1 MRPQYLLLIIFI
13 ALTNSQVQ
21 GQLIKKL
28 KNKVNKA
35 INNETSS
42 GNADSSSE
50 SGSSQSSNNSTSST
64 KPDDEKKVSWC
75 DTMTL
80 AEGVAG
86 KDGIQYSLAYS
97 GQNKFAILY
106 DESSLGINNDP
117 KGYRIILTE
126 RVNNKTQ
133 FVVVENG
140 KVVSTDTKVDTKYL
154 SKNTSQPGSGDKQA
168 DAASRKYIVGDTV
181 KYDIPK
187 TGANSVT
194 IQKVDDD
201 QFETAMAMARQTDDY
216 KNMSEAEKQEFE
228 KMTREGMAKHNA
240 MAGTTVPVA
249 AQEGGT
255 VANVMGYYLVVK
267 GKKYGK
273 FLTPPTFDVSSDETR
288 FFAVGLDETGAPV
301 MFVNGKKTML
311 DKDKYAGSSGRI
323 ERSPDKKKFVYIEQ
337 KKMSDKDIEE
347 ISEAAAKGKMAKLSY
362 NVLRSDGSG
371 LLVTDHG
378 SSGKFKLINS
388 GLVVNIDESTGELYA
403 DNKLAGKFKLA
414 NGERLESEAVLFGND
429 MSQVAY
435 YNGQEG
441 SLIYLDGTVK
451 KMDIMFP
458 QVISENGK
466 SYLSWFRKC
475 KNNVYIAKIAY

>member
-13 ALTNSQVQ
+13 ALTSSQVQ

-28 KNKVNKA
+28 KDKVNKA

-50 SGSSQSSNNSTSST
+50 SGSGQASNNSTSST
-64 KPDDEKKVSWC
+64 KAEDEKKVSWC
-75 DTMTL
+75 DTMT
-80 AEGVAG
+80 AVDGVAG

-97 GQNKFAILY
+97 GQNKFTILY
-106 DESSLGINNDP
+106 DESTLGINNDP

-126 RVNNKTQ
+126 RANNKTQ

-140 KVVSTDTKVDTKYL
+140 KVVSTDTKVDPKYL
-154 SKNTSQPGSGDKQA
+154 ARNTSQPGTNKQE
-168 DAASRKYIVGDTV
+168 AATSKYIVGDTV

-187 TGANSVT
+187 TGASSTT
-194 IQKVDDD
+194 IQKIDDD
-201 QFETAMAMARQTDDY
+201 QFEATMAMARQTDDY

-228 KMTREGMAKHNA
+228 KMAREGVTKQNS
-240 MAGTTVPVA
+240 MAGTTVAVP
-249 AQEGGT
+249 AQQGGT
-255 VANVMGYYLVVK
+255 VANVTGYYLLVK

-273 FLTPPTFDVSSDETR
+273 FMAPPVFDVSSDETR

-301 MFVNGKKTML
+301 MLVNGKKTLL
-311 DKDKYAGSSGRI
+311 DKNKYAGSSGRI
-323 ERSPDKKKFVYIEQ
+323 ERSSDKKKFVYIEQ
-337 KKMSDKDIEE
+337 KKMSDKEIEE
-347 ISEAAAKGKMAKLSY
+347 ISEAAAKGKMVKLSY
-362 NVLRSDGSG
+362 NVLRSDGSS

-378 SSGKFKLINS
+378 SSGKFKLLNS

-403 DNKLAGKFKLA
+403 DDKLAGRFKLA

-458 QVISENGK
+458 QVVSENGK

-475 KNNVYIAKIAY
+475 KNDVYIAKIAY